1 MIRVENLVKSFGKCR
16 VLDGVNLTVVPGEVT
31 ALVGPSGGGKSTL
44 LRCLNGLETYTSG
57 RIAVFDH
64 VLPPTG
70 DRPHSTRTLV
80 PVRRAVGMVFQQ
92 FHLFPHLSVLHNVM
106 SGPMYAHGRP
116 AESCRAECLA
126 LLARVGLAEF
136 ADAAP
141 ARLSG
146 GQQQRV
152 AIARA
157 LAVHPRAVLFDE
169 PTSALDPAASAEV
182 LAVFRDLASSG
193 QTMVVVTHDFDLA
206 RQAHTVHRMEAGRVA
221 QSGPPAEVLPGLPR

>member
-1 MIRVENLVKSFGKCR
+1 MIRVENLVKSFGNRR
-16 VLDGVNLTVVPGEVT
+16 VLDGVNLTVAPGEVT

-57 RIAVFDH
+57 RVEIFDH

-70 DRPHSTRTLV
+70 DRPHATRTLV
-80 PVRRAVGMVFQQ
+80 PVRRSVGMVFQQ
-92 FHLFPHLSVLHNVM
+92 FHLFPHLSVLQNVM
-106 SGPMYAHGRP
+106 AGPVYAQKRP

-126 LLARVGLAEF
+126 LLARVGLADF
-136 ADAAP
+136 AHAAP
-141 ARLSG
+141 SRLSG

-169 PTSALDPAASAEV
+169 PTSALDPAMGAEV
-182 LAVFRDLASSG
+182 LAVMRDLAASG

-206 RQAHTVHRMEAGRVA
+206 RQAHTVHILEAGRVA
-221 QSGPPAEVLPGLPR
+221 YSGPPAEVLSGLPH